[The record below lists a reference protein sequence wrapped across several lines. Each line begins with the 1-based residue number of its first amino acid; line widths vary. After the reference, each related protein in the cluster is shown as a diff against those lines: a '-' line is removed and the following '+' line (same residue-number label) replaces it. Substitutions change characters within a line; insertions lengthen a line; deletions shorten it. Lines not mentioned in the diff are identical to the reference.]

1 MPPIPPLSQ
10 TLMHLCSP
18 FCSVVFPAFP
28 KLHWTVL
35 PDQLPHS
42 AEHFHLQKCSRLKRA
57 SSFVIPQRSSL
68 CLACLTD
75 AAHCLVFLGLVL
87 RGLEGG
93 GLICP
98 KARWGLWVVLEGR
111 MSHLSQLAFL
121 QPCWSWLSKRCIP
134 SLFTAVHCVTSCL
147 YAGLYKADPSTTA
160 YSLLWEQTWGDGLFT
175 VPAEFGFHPKSEPLC
190 FEEPGS
196 GTAFNLSREW

>member
-10 TLMHLCSP
+10 TLVHLCSP

-68 CLACLTD
+68 SLFGLSHWRCSLPGFPGPC
-75 AAHCLVFLGLVL
+75 AAWTG
-87 RGLEGG
+87 R
-93 GLICP
+93 
-98 KARWGLWVVLEGR
+98 RWP
-111 MSHLSQLAFL
+111 HLSESKVRAVGCAWRQNESSLPASLLAAL
-121 QPCWSWLSKRCIP
+121 LELAKKEMYPLP
-134 SLFTAVHCVTSCL
+134 VHC
-147 YAGLYKADPSTTA
+147 STLCHLMFVCRA
-160 YSLLWEQTWGDGLFT
+160 LQGRSKHYSLLSAVGADMRRWSLYSTSWIWFSSQVRTPLFWGTGLRNSIQS
-175 VPAEFGFHPKSEPLC
+175 V
-190 FEEPGS
+190 
-196 GTAFNLSREW
+196 